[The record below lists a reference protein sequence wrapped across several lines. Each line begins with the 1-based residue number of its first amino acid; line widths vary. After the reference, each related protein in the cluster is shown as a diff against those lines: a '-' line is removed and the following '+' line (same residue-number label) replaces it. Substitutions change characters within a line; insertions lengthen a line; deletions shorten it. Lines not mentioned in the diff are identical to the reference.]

1 MKATEFSHL
10 RVAIYCR
17 KSEESEER
25 QVLSL
30 SAQKDE
36 AFKIVRRLNIENT
49 VLYEESKSAK
59 VSGNRPVFAKLL
71 SDIRRG
77 KVQAIICWK
86 LDRLARNMDEG
97 GLIIDFLQVNKL
109 AAIITP
115 SRIYEPS
122 ENVILMAV
130 EFGAANQYVRDLSQ
144 NVRRGQEKKAQMGCP
159 PSGAAIGFLNDKAG
173 EKGFKQWSVDP
184 ERLPIVTQA
193 LQMYLSGNY
202 SGKHVHKWAKEVAK
216 LTTVPKK
223 RQGNKLISKTGIYSM
238 LCNPVYAGFF
248 YLRNERYELASHLP
262 RLITES
268 QHYQIL
274 TMLGRKHFPK
284 QKTYDVLYRGY
295 INSPSGHFIGPDI
308 KFQLRCDCKYKFSYV
323 HRDSCPK
330 CNIAISEIKSP
341 TYYSY
346 TYYRNVSFAKEG
358 RPFKCVSETYITDFF
373 TRYVNENLC
382 FSQPFINWCLKHYRE
397 IHDKKTADAEQ
408 TEENRSKRVAYL
420 ESRKKRCKD
429 LLLDNLF
436 SEDEYKQEINAIYR
450 ELASLNELQK
460 QPNLNFDCLKEALTI
475 GNEFVEI
482 FAKGAYEEKRTVMS
496 RLGSNFTWDEK
507 NLRINNADI
516 IQRVAESIIEA
527 RMLNGQFEPKTTLA
541 DKDETGVFDS
551 VSSALCSMLSDVRE
565 ILKTEIKKSNEEED

>member
-1 MKATEFSHL
+1 MSVSASFLFMNTTEFSHL

-36 AFKIVRRLNIENT
+36 AFKIARRLNIEKT

-59 VSGNRPVFAKLL
+59 VSGKRQVFAKLL
-71 SDIRRG
+71 TDIRRG
-77 KVQAIICWK
+77 KVQGIICWK

-97 GLIIDFLQVNKL
+97 GLIIDLLQVNKL

-115 SRIYEPS
+115 SKIYEPS

-159 PSGAAIGFLNDKAG
+159 PAGAMIGFLNDKAG
-173 EKGFKQWSVDP
+173 EKGFKQWVVDP

-193 LQMYLSGNY
+193 FQMYLSGNY
-202 SGKHVHKWAKEVAK
+202 SGKQVHKWAKDVAK

-238 LCNPVYAGFF
+238 LSIQVYAGFF
-248 YLRNERYELASHLP
+248 YLRNERYELANHLP
-262 RLITES
+262 RVITES
-268 QHYQIL
+268 EHYKIL

-295 INSPSGHFIGPDI
+295 ISSPSGHFIGPDI
-308 KFQLRCDCKYKFSYV
+308 KFQLRCDCRYKFSYV
-323 HRDSCPK
+323 KRDNCPK
-330 CNIAISEIKSP
+330 CNVLISKMKSP

-346 TYYRNVSFAKEG
+346 TYYRNVSFAKQG
-358 RPFKCVSETYITDFF
+358 HPFKCVSETYISNFF
-373 TRYVNENLC
+373 VQYVSENLC
-382 FSQPFINWCLKHYRE
+382 FSQPFIDWCIRHYLE
-397 IHDKKTADAEQ
+397 IQNERLLNAEQ
-408 TEENRSKRVAYL
+408 VKEEQNKRLAYL
-420 ESRKKRCKD
+420 ESKKNRCRE

-436 SEDEYKQEINAIYR
+436 TKEEYECI
-450 ELASLNELQK
+450 
-460 QPNLNFDCLKEALTI
+460 
-475 GNEFVEI
+475 
-482 FAKGAYEEKRTVMS
+482 
-496 RLGSNFTWDEK
+496 
-507 NLRINNADI
+507 
-516 IQRVAESIIEA
+516 
-527 RMLNGQFEPKTTLA
+527 TL
-541 DKDETGVFDS
+541 
-551 VSSALCSMLSDVRE
+551 
-565 ILKTEIKKSNEEED
+565 